1 MKLRKR
7 TILAAAFGIAAST
20 AVAHADQPR
29 RHGAVKA
36 PAPVVVLPGDVKR
49 VIVPTPLGGPSVAV
63 PVRSGIDVA
72 AGAPSAAPV
81 AMAAPQLP
89 RAAPA
94 PVPKVVM
101 PVGSNL
107 PPVRTREAGPA
118 VSVSP

>member
-7 TILAAAFGIAAST
+7 TILSAAFGIVVCT
-20 AVAHADQPR
+20 AVAHADQP

-36 PAPVVVLPGDVKR
+36 PAPVVVLPADTKR
-49 VIVPTPLGGPSVAV
+49 VIIPTPLGGPSVAV

-81 AMAAPQLP
+81 AMAPPQVP

-94 PVPKVVM
+94 PAPKVVM
-101 PVGSNL
+101 PVGSNV
-107 PPVRTREAGPA
+107 PPVRTREAGPI
-118 VSVSP
+118 VNVSP